1 MGSPSWAE
9 AGGASLQHRI
19 IPWAL
24 RRGASRKFTDPRAL
38 GLPPP
43 LKEQRPSPACK
54 IPGAPASCLCFPGH
68 AQTKQGRGGSA
79 AEPMAPRVALADPR
93 ADDGP
98 ECVSA
103 PAYGATAKPTAESR
117 PVPGWKRVPRDLS
130 VDSKGNQRRLGI
142 QEGARSFRESVHLLG
157 GAEDRLSLQNERG
170 SAEGKCRTACPRRQ
184 GQSRSPTAHARQA
197 TQP

>member
-38 GLPPP
+38 GLPPH
-43 LKEQRPSPACK
+43 LKERRPSPACK
-54 IPGAPASCLCFPGH
+54 SPGAPASCLCFPGH
-68 AQTKQGRGGSA
+68 AQTGTGRFRRGA
-79 AEPMAPRVALADPR
+79 N
-93 ADDGP
+93 GP
-98 ECVSA
+98 TRGTGRSPSRRRECVSTR
-103 PAYGATAKPTAESR
+103 AYGATAKPTAESR

-130 VDSKGNQRRLGI
+130 VDSKGNQRTPGI
-142 QEGARSFRESVHLLG
+142 QEGARRFRESVHPLR
-157 GAEDRLSLQNERG
+157 GAEERLSLKNERG

>member
-24 RRGASRKFTDPRAL
+24 RRGASRKFPDPRAL

-54 IPGAPASCLCFPGH
+54 IPRAPASCLCFPGH
-68 AQTKQGRGGSA
+68 AQFPGGANGPRRGTGRSPSRRRECASA
-79 AEPMAPRVALADPR
+79 R
-93 ADDGP
+93 
-98 ECVSA
+98 
-103 PAYGATAKPTAESR
+103 AYGATAKPTAESR

-130 VDSKGNQRRLGI
+130 VDSKGNQRTPGI
-142 QEGARSFRESVHLLG
+142 QEGARRFRESVHPLG
-157 GAEDRLSLQNERG
+157 GAEERLSLQNERG

-184 GQSRSPTAHARQA
+184 GQSPSPTAHARQA